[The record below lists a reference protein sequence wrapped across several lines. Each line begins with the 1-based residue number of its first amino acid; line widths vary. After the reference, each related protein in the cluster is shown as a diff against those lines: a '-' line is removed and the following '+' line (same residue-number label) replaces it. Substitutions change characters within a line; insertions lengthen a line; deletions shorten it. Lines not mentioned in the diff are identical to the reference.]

1 MSGPKVV
8 RIVTREEMIA
18 RSEAHLRQLEAV
30 TAHWEQQ
37 SKKIGELTDSD
48 LIATR
53 SRGAQIR
60 ALLADDRFS
69 DIQREVIAE
78 VAFLKRDLVEREQH
92 AIERAAE
99 KRRYSRRIQ
108 ENAASLLVAI
118 SQRSITAS
126 DDLLDR
132 INELARGNV
141 HDEAEEIL
149 AGGFALLAPTLE
161 DPSVSAEQR
170 ALARQLNEDAAA
182 PTTVGEWSRQNANTT
197 TRDERE
203 SRIDGYISELE
214 VFGGIELSHHY
225 MERLRAASTE
235 ERVQHRNLLL
245 DSIVLD
251 LAQAT
256 RSSQRQRE
264 ALGELNEVSVE
275 LSSIS
280 GETAANLL
288 AKVKLLQPDSDIAL
302 IESLLTSC
310 RAAVADHE
318 QHESSLARRRA
329 VLEGLA
335 SLGYEVREG
344 MATAWAESGKM
355 VVRKSSTPGYG
366 VELAGR
372 ADNGRLQVRA
382 VALTQ
387 DHDKRRDKDIETIWC
402 GEFKK
407 LQGHLS
413 ATGCNFTVEQ
423 ARGVGEVPVKIVAIE
438 ETSQQGTSEISA
450 SGNM

>member
-18 RSEAHLRQLEAV
+18 RSEAYLRQLEAV

-48 LIATR
+48 LVATR
-53 SRGAQIR
+53 SRGAQVR
-60 ALLADDRFS
+60 ALLANDRFS

-78 VAFLKRDLVEREQH
+78 VAFLKRDLVEREQRV
-92 AIERAAE
+92 IERAAE

-141 HDEAEEIL
+141 HDEAEAIL
-149 AGGFALLAPTLE
+149 AGGFALLVPTLE

-170 ALARQLNEDAAA
+170 ALAHQLNEEAA
-182 PTTVGEWSRQNANTT
+182 PTTIGEWSRQNANTS

-203 SRIDGYISELE
+203 SRIDRYISELE
-214 VFGGIELSHHY
+214 VFGGIELSRHY
-225 MERLRAASTE
+225 IERLRTASTE

-256 RSSQRQRE
+256 RSGQRQRE

-275 LSSIS
+275 LSSIP

-288 AKVKLLQPDSDIAL
+288 AKVRLLQPDSDIAL

-310 RAAVADHE
+310 RAAVTDHE

-344 MATAWAESGKM
+344 MATAWAESGRM

-413 ATGCNFTVEQ
+413 ATGCNLTVEQ
-423 ARGVGEVPVKIVAIE
+423 ARGVGEVPLKIVAIE